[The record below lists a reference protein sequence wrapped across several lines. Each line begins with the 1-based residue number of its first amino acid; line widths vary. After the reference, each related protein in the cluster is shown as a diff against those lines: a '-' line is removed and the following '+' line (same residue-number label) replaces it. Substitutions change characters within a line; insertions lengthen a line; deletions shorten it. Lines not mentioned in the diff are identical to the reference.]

1 MVHFEVGRHPQTLPK
16 YIYLKCKC
24 VLTLFD
30 LPKMGEAKDSTKRAI
45 FAHFAGHWAITPGAS
60 QHHFQSFPTLMT
72 AKTADDGNLNAL

>member
-30 LPKMGEAKDSTKRAI
+30 LPKMGEAKDYKTGDLCPLRRTL
-45 FAHFAGHWAITPGAS
+45 GHYTWSEPAPLLVVSNTS
-60 QHHFQSFPTLMT
+60 DS
-72 AKTADDGNLNAL
+72 